1 MTKLRQWRIRRIMQT
16 SIVEAETYL
25 ATAKDIMSAEE
36 MESVVTVIST
46 APMSGDVIPGGR
58 GLRKLRIPLQGRGKR
73 GGGRVIYW
81 YYNEG
86 YPAVLLLAYAKS
98 DKKDLSQSQLKSFVR
113 TAEYLIEDFRS
124 TT

>member
-1 MTKLRQWRIRRIMQT
+1 MTAIRHWRINLLMQI

-86 YPAVLLLAYAKS
+86 YPVVLLLAFAKN
-98 DKKDLSQSQLKSFVR
+98 DKNDLSQSQLKSLVR
-113 TAEYLIEDFRS
+113 IAENLIEDFRS
-124 TT
+124 NT